1 MSTVITPSAPAIPS
15 SLLPEG
21 WMLSIPASAHTLA
34 GFRAW
39 VPTLPERTRV
49 TFFEGEVLLD
59 MSNEDVVYHTKVK
72 GEIFSKLYQLCRQL
86 DLGEVYQ
93 DGSLLI
99 NKRAKV
105 GNNPDALAA
114 LWASIDSGR
123 FREIERNGKFP
134 ELEGTPDWVL
144 EVVSPNSVA
153 KDTKLL
159 RKAYHTAGIPEYW
172 LVDARRSPIDF
183 SVLHWRK
190 SGYVAAPSRGEW
202 QASKM
207 FGREFRLVRSMDRRG
222 RIVFSLEIR
231 S

>member
-1 MSTVITPSAPAIPS
+1 
-15 SLLPEG
+15 
-21 WMLSIPASAHTLA
+21 
-34 GFRAW
+34 
-39 VPTLPERTRV
+39 
-49 TFFEGEVLLD
+49 
-59 MSNEDVVYHTKVK
+59 MSNEDVVYHTRVK
-72 GEIFSKLYQLCRQL
+72 GEIFSTLYQLCRKL

-105 GNNPDALAA
+105 GNNPDAVAA
-114 LWASIDSGR
+114 LWATIDSGR
-123 FREIERNGKFP
+123 FREIERSGKYP

-159 RKAYHTAGIPEYW
+159 RKAYHAAGIPEYW
-172 LVDARRSPIDF
+172 LVDARRPQVDF

-190 SGYVAAPSRGEW
+190 SGYVAAPSRGGW
-202 QASKM
+202 QASTV
-207 FGREFRLVRSMDRRG
+207 FGREFRLVRSTDRRG